1 MEYKLGYEQMPSADC
16 KLDSRFNISRR
27 YMRYLDMS
35 KVNEICDKYGVK
47 LIEINS
53 TFGGDGVNLLFTI
66 KLDVSVLEY
75 KSDTYK
81 IYSENYPLIKKM
93 EDCVNELDCNTNLY
107 FDTNYTHYVGCVP
120 TLEYAYIRIMTSVD
134 IKRYWD
140 LSIHDTNRKISDG
153 VYIIADTNLF
163 KQCPIP
169 NFEDL
174 TKGFE
179 DDTETIGTIMQNMIK
194 VPSEYDKSGKYYQFE
209 TAYDFKRCLTQ
220 MGIDFVLT
228 DTSKTWKDMIFDF
241 EKWGYFACDDYTFL
255 KQISITNMG
264 NIKENCVMIEFDN
277 LYSGGYV
284 NIGRLINGDTYN
296 KEDRKRCYI
305 VGMTEDDIK
314 KLGKVLYGIKNMQK
328 KVA

>member
-1 MEYKLGYEQMPSADC
+1 MGYELDYEQMPSDDC
-16 KLDSRFNISRR
+16 KLDSRFNISRKF
-27 YMRYLDMS
+27 MRYLDMP
-35 KVNEICDKYGVK
+35 KVDEICDKYGVK
-47 LIEINS
+47 LIKINS
-53 TFGGDGVNLLFTI
+53 TFGGDNVNLLFTI
-66 KLDVSVLEY
+66 KLDVSELEY
-75 KSDTYK
+75 KGNHCK
-81 IYSENYPLIKKM
+81 VYSENYPLIKKM
-93 EDCVNELDCNTNLY
+93 EYCLNELDCNTNLY
-107 FDTNYTHYVGCVP
+107 FDTDYTNYAGCVP
-120 TLEYAYIRIMTSVD
+120 TSAYTYYAHIVTSVD
-134 IKRYWD
+134 IRRCWD
-140 LSIHDTNRKISDG
+140 ASIHDTKISDG
-153 VYIIADTNLF
+153 VYILADTHLF
-163 KQCPIP
+163 KECPIP
-169 NFEDL
+169 KFDNF

-284 NIGRLINGDTYN
+284 SIGRLINGDTYD

-305 VGMTEDDIK
+305 VGLTEKDIK